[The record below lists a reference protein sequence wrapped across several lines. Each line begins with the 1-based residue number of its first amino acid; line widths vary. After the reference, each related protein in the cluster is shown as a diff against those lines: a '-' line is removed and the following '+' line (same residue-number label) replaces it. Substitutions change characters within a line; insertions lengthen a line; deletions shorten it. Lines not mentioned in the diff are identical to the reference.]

1 MAAWYC
7 SASTIFLNSRGDL
20 LPSLSLFYLGGPD
33 GSGGWFAPEVY
44 LKGRK
49 TMAVDLFSAGCM
61 IFWVASDGLHPFDN
75 NPFNVVQG
83 HYQKHVLCGKPEVT
97 FLLLHL
103 PTANFSL

>member
-1 MAAWYC
+1 MVLKCFYEIC
-7 SASTIFLNSRGDL
+7 FSSLDIFLSIHCCF
-20 LPSLSLFYLGGPD
+20 SAGGPD

-61 IFWVASDGLHPFDN
+61 IFWVVSDGSHPFDN

-83 HYQKHVLCGKPEVT
+83 HYQKHILHGKPEV
-97 FLLLHL
+97 
-103 PTANFSL
+103 NFH